1 MLRMDL
7 KTRKQMKKY
16 HVQNYVKFKKD
27 MAEAIKRVPN
37 VDYKDL
43 SRDQMIIQFLPL
55 VEKLARR
62 FSTSQ
67 QASGVMSIM
76 DIIQEGNYGLCAGVD
91 RIDWDTIL
99 DSENQA
105 KTLKSF
111 LAKRIKGA
119 IRREIDKNRGSMRI
133 PEHKLNEIRKDFGED
148 KKMVSL
154 FFNSVFTSLDAGT
167 PEQQAKAYN
176 IPDNIKEYNKEMLS
190 AYIKSLMLQY
200 LNPKEFQVLRLSYG
214 LDCDKHSAKQIADI
228 LGIKGTSSY
237 VRVSQLKKQAIDKL
251 VENVPYSQVVD
262 YL

>member
-1 MLRMDL
+1 
-7 KTRKQMKKY
+7 MKKY
-16 HVQNYVKFKKD
+16 HVQNYIRWKED
-27 MAEAIKRVPN
+27 MSRAIKRLPN
-37 VDYKDL
+37 KPNQYLD
-43 SRDQMIIQFLPL
+43 RDQLVTKFLPL

-76 DIIQEGNYGLCAGVD
+76 DILQEGNYGLCAGVD

-99 DSENQA
+99 DAENQD
-105 KTLKSF
+105 KRLKSF

-119 IRREIDKNRGSMRI
+119 IRRGIDTNRGSMRI

-148 KKMVSL
+148 KRMVSM

-167 PEQQAKAYN
+167 PEQQAAAYN
-176 IPDNIKEYNKEMLS
+176 IPDRIKEYNIEMLS
-190 AYIKSLMLQY
+190 AYLKSLMLNH
-200 LNPKEFQVLRLSYG
+200 LNPKEYQVLRLSYG
-214 LDCDKHSAKQIADI
+214 LDCEKHSAKQIASI

-237 VRVSQLKKQAIDKL
+237 VRISQLKKQAIDKL
-251 VENVPYSQVVD
+251 IEKVPYSQVVD